1 MDTQTTAPQTPADRA
16 GTVGNETK
24 QATKDV
30 AATAGQ
36 EAQRVTREAKDQVR
50 QLVGQ
55 TRSDL
60 QSQAATQQSRAAT
73 GLREL
78 SDQLRTMANST
89 DQDGMARGLV
99 DDAARRAGDAA
110 SWLDQRDP
118 GSILD
123 EVRTFAQRRPGAFLA
138 IAAGVGVV
146 AGRLSRSLI
155 DEARDE
161 SSGSGTTGYR
171 SSTGGARAT
180 SAARGTPAGRATP
193 AREGYET
200 GTGGYGTGSLAGTGV
215 SDAGMPSATSPTT
228 STTSSLPVTPGGSQ
242 SAVES
247 GMATVP
253 SGDLPGPHR
262 TTQPLGPDGT
272 PTPISSEGHLTAE
285 GDDPIARGER

>member
-146 AGRLSRSLI
+146 AGRLSRSLV

-161 SSGSGTTGYR
+161 SSASRTTGYG
-171 SSTGGARAT
+171 STGQGYVGSQGYAGGQGYAGSEGYQT
-180 SAARGTPAGRATP
+180 SA
-193 AREGYET
+193 
-200 GTGGYGTGSLAGTGV
+200 GGYGTGSLAGTGV

-228 STTSSLPVTPGGSQ
+228 GSTSSLPVTPGGSQ
-242 SAVES
+242 SAVEA

-262 TTQPLGPDGT
+262 TTQPMGPDGT
-272 PTPISSEGHLTAE
+272 PTPISSEGHLSAE
-285 GDDPIARGER
+285 DDDPIARGER

>member
-60 QSQAATQQSRAAT
+60 QSQAANQQSRAAT

-78 SDQLRTMANST
+78 ADQLRTMANST

-161 SSGSGTTGYR
+161 SSGSSSAGNYGYA
-171 SSTGGARAT
+171 GGQ
-180 SAARGTPAGRATP
+180 GYAGGV
-193 AREGYET
+193 GYET

-215 SDAGMPSATSPTT
+215 GDAGMPSATSPTT

-242 SAVES
+242 SAVEA